1 MNEWI
6 KLLANRKY
14 VLLNIDLRKEKG
26 RNDQFTK
33 NERAVQTGH

>member
-14 VLLNIDLRKEKG
+14 VLLNIDLRRKKG
-26 RNDQFTK
+26 KNDQFTK
-33 NERAVQTGH
+33 NERTVQTGY